1 MGAQATSPARCGRG
15 GEEVGVAAAES
26 TEKVE
31 ERPAT
36 LAVLL
41 LLAEL
46 TLELELGAAVVESA
60 MSGRYGAG
68 WSMAALGGLGGVD
81 EEEAAG
87 AAII

>member
-1 MGAQATSPARCGRG
+1 MASHAKSPARCGRG
-15 GEEVGVAAAES
+15 GEDVGVATAES

-46 TLELELGAAVVESA
+46 TLEFELGAA

-68 WSMAALGGLGGVD
+68 WSMAAFGGLGGVD
-81 EEEAAG
+81 EEETVG